1 MRVEVVSRAAAGDVL
16 AEADRL
22 CQVLI
27 NLIANAIK
35 YNSSPFPVVQIR
47 SWRGA
52 GQSWIEIS
60 DNGPGIPKAYRK
72 NIFEK
77 FVRAGNNEWG
87 TKSGSGLGLGLNI
100 SHKIVQKMGGKL
112 ELIDGKLSGACFRLT
127 LPCHDDAGGAPR

>member
-1 MRVEVVSRAAAGDVL
+1 M
-16 AEADRL
+16 
-22 CQVLI
+22 
-27 NLIANAIK
+27 
-35 YNSSPFPVVQIR
+35 
-47 SWRGA
+47 
-52 GQSWIEIS
+52 IEIS
-60 DNGPGIPKAYRK
+60 DNGPGIPKAYRN

-127 LPCHDDAGGAPR
+127 LPCHGERRGAPRRKRFRIMNRPTVCRRLT